1 MPSDQTL
8 KHAILDELDSVP
20 NATAAKARYGDFR
33 SGVFPSQ
40 INQSNKPE
48 WWGAASKF
56 DKADFAWPMKQFL
69 IRKFGK
75 ENIIT

>member
-8 KHAILDELDSVP
+8 KHAILDELDLLSE
-20 NATAAKARYGDFR
+20 ADAKVRYADFL
-33 SGVFPSQ
+33 GGTFPSQ

-56 DKADFAWPMKQFL
+56 DKADFAWPMKQLL

-75 ENIIT
+75 ENIIK